1 MGQTGREVPGLHDPL
16 ELARRPPALPW
27 APRSAPVRFA
37 TDERVRLALR
47 MVVHLAQVGPPR
59 LPTEEAPPQ
68 STQQGIA
75 EALSATQGA
84 VSKVLRRLI
93 AGELVRWERRHV
105 PGRFRRVRV
114 YFLTVQG
121 EQMAAATRARM
132 PKNDGGA

>member
-1 MGQTGREVPGLHDPL
+1 MGQTGREVARLHDPL
-16 ELARRPPALPW
+16 APSRRASPPPWGPPPAP
-27 APRSAPVRFA
+27 ARFA

-47 MVVHLAQVGPPR
+47 MVVHLARVGPSR
-59 LPTEEAPPQ
+59 LPLEEAPPQ

-105 PGRFRRVRV
+105 RGRFRRVRV
-114 YFLTVQG
+114 YFLTTQG
-121 EQMAAATRARM
+121 EQMAEKTRARW
-132 PKNDGGA
+132 PGDHE